1 MLLKAREEKFKLIGG
16 QPSLDFANTVGGR
29 EKRAKGSGEL
39 DYQAEVRGERL
50 EEYADLL
57 AWSRKSGL
65 LKENEVR
72 ILRRMAED
80 NPKAAAGVL
89 LRAIRLREVIY
100 RLFKAAIE
108 NWQPEPADVYR
119 LNEELRLARKHE
131 RLIHDKNGFRFE
143 WENGEVALD
152 KMLWLLAQSATDILT
167 SHKLVRV
174 RQCDGENCGWVFL
187 DTSRSGNRTWCD
199 MRDCGNLAKVHR
211 YRRKKSKG
219 H

>member
-1 MLLKAREEKFKLIGG
+1 MVRAREDKFKLIGG
-16 QPSLDFANTVGGR
+16 EPSLDFANTVSGR
-29 EKRAKGSGEL
+29 EKPAKDRRRRGYL
-39 DYQAEVRGERL
+39 REVRGEKL

-57 AWSRKSGL
+57 AWSKKSGL
-65 LKENEVR
+65 LRENEIR
-72 ILRRMAED
+72 TLQLKAEE
-80 NPKAAAGVL
+80 NPKAAVAVL
-89 LRAIRLREVIY
+89 LRAIKLREVIY

-108 NWQPEPADVYR
+108 KWQPADADMHT
-119 LNEELRLARKHE
+119 LNEELKLARNHE
-131 RLIHDKNGFRFE
+131 RLIPERNGFRFD
-143 WENGEVALD
+143 WKNGEIALD

-174 RQCDGENCGWVFL
+174 KQCDGENCGWVFL

-219 H
+219 N